1 MIGKI
6 FNMIKDGVGSLYNKA
21 KDVISDIFSKREFP
35 EMPRAVERFLKK
47 NGAEKITSLAVA
59 RAPVQAMLTKLLD
72 FISGGKF
79 SEGQKDANIDRFF
92 HLYLIV
98 NNKYRVEKNQLLKIS
113 DYSEPKDEEKMVVS
127 VPSNTS
133 IFDFITMPAE
143 SNPKDYYENY
153 NPITNNCQDNVMK
166 ILNHFSLSNGSISSF
181 VKQPLEKLAKKL
193 EGTGTEEIAKGI
205 TDLGATIDKA
215 VQEGTGGNIALMRGG
230 LINKKTLKK

>member
-1 MIGKI
+1 MIGKL
-6 FNMIKDGVGSLYNKA
+6 FDSIKDSVGNLFNKA
-21 KDVISDIFSKREFP
+21 KEVISDIFSKREFP

-47 NGAEKITSLAVA
+47 NGAEKITSLEVA

-79 SEGQKDANIDRFF
+79 SEGQKDADIDRFF

-113 DYSEPKDEEKMVVS
+113 DYSEPKEEEKMKVS

-133 IFDFITMPAE
+133 IFDFITMPAQ
-143 SNPKDYYENY
+143 SNPKDFYENY
-153 NPITNNCQDNVMK
+153 SAITNNCQDFVMK
-166 ILNHFSLSNGSISSF
+166 ILNYFNLSNSSISSF

-230 LINKKTLKK
+230 LIKKNLKK

>member
-1 MIGKI
+1 MIGKL
-6 FNMIKDGVGSLYNKA
+6 FDSIKDSVGNLFNKA
-21 KDVISDIFSKREFP
+21 KEVIGDIFSKREFP

-47 NGAEKITSLAVA
+47 NGAEKITSLEVA

-79 SEGQKDANIDRFF
+79 SEGQKDANIDKFF

-113 DYSEPKDEEKMVVS
+113 DYEQPKEEEKMKLS

-133 IFDFITMPAE
+133 IFDFITMPAQ
-143 SNPKDYYENY
+143 SNPKDFYENY
-153 NPITNNCQDNVMK
+153 NAITNNCQDFVMK
-166 ILNHFSLSNGSISSF
+166 ILNHFNLSNSSISTF

-193 EGTGTEEIAKGI
+193 EGTGTEEIAKGL

-215 VQEGTGGNIALMRGG
+215 VQEGTGGNIALIRGG
-230 LINKKTLKK
+230 LIKKNLKK